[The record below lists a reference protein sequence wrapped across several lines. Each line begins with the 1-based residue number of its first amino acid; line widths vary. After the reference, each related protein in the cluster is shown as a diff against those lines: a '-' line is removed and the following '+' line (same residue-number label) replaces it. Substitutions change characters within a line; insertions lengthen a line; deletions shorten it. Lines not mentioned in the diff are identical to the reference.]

1 MPASTVDTLGSVE
14 FLERMVVY
22 LRVSANFFFASKEIH
37 EKKKRVRIGY
47 SINML
52 SHTATSYL
60 TREYIRAEWICYSL
74 KGRGRSLLFQ

>member
-37 EKKKRVRIGY
+37 EKKKKSADWIFNKHALTDYYELSNKRI
-47 SINML
+47 
-52 SHTATSYL
+52 H
-60 TREYIRAEWICYSL
+60 
-74 KGRGRSLLFQ
+74 